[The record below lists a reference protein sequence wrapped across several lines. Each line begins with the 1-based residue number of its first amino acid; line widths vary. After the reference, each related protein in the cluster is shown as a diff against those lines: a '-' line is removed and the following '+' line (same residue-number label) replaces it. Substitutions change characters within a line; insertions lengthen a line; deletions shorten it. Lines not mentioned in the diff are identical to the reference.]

1 MDEQIY
7 LEAQGSVFAC
17 VYLSSMLLDESPKLV
32 DKIHYSFQMT
42 KQDLAA
48 AAAAAALVQNKQA
61 MPMNTSILFV
71 LLA

>member
-1 MDEQIY
+1 M
-7 LEAQGSVFAC
+7 FAC

-48 AAAAAALVQNKQA
+48 AAAAAAAAALVQNKQA